1 MKQDGLTHLLYTE
14 RKLRC
19 LTKVGFVELLSEYGL
34 FLAKIVTVVV
44 AIAVIV
50 MLIVNATQRKRQR
63 GELRVINLSEQ
74 YKEMKEDLA
83 MSLLDSHQ
91 QKLWHKAQKK
101 STSWKRRRP
110 KPKQNWERIHRRVN
124 RVSGCL
130 ISKAVWMP
138 MKSARCVK
146 R

>member
-1 MKQDGLTHLLYTE
+1 M
-14 RKLRC
+14 
-19 LTKVGFVELLSEYGL
+19 ELLSEYGL

-101 STSWKRRRP
+101 KAQAGSEGGQS
-110 KPKQNWERIHRRVN
+110 Q
-124 RVSGCL
+124 
-130 ISKAVWMP
+130 SKIGREYIVG
-138 MKSARCVK
+138 
-146 R
+146 